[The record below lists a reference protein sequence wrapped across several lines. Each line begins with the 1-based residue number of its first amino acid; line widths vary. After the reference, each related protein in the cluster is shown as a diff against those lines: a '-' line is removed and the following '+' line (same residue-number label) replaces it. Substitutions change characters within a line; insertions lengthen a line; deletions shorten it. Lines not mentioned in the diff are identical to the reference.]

1 MPALPPDPRPE
12 LAELRAEFR
21 ERQAREME
29 RVRERRRRNLRNAT
43 LAGAAAG
50 FAAVLV
56 TAGVTRRAIHW
67 HSFLLETLLGAV
79 AGHLL
84 VRMNGGPMKGLLL
97 FAGSYFLAFLLRATG
112 LDPSVLFVRGDVT
125 AAAAV
130 QGHFVSLCFLV
141 SAGMAIGHVVQ
152 E

>member
-1 MPALPPDPRPE
+1 VLPPNPRPE
-12 LAELRAEFR
+12 LAELEAEFVA
-21 ERQAREME
+21 RQVRDME
-29 RVRERRRRNLRNAT
+29 RARERRKRNLRNAT
-43 LAGAAAG
+43 IAGAAAG

-56 TAGVTRRAIHW
+56 TAGVTRRAFAW
-67 HSFLLETLLGAV
+67 HSFLLETLLGAI

-84 VRMNGGPMKGLLL
+84 VRWHGGPMKGLLL

-112 LDPSVLFVRGDVT
+112 LDPSVLFVSGDVT

-141 SAGMAIGHVVQ
+141 SAGMAIGHIVQ